1 MVVKRLFKARYLIL
15 RGDGMKKIAT
25 YVSVTVLAGVIV
37 ASLIVS
43 GINVYGGSISP
54 ILVNSLAFVSAG
66 GVLVCL
72 AVSLFNHD

>member
-1 MVVKRLFKARYLIL
+1 
-15 RGDGMKKIAT
+15 MKKIAAD
-25 YVSVTVLAGVIV
+25 VSATVLAGVLV

-72 AVSLFNHD
+72 AVSLFYHD